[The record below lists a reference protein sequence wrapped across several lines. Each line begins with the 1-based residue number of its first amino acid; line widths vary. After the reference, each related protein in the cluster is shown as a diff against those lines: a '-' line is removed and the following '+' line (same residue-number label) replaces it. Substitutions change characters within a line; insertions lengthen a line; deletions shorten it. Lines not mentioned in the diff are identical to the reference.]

1 MTPAV
6 VTCNTEIR
14 VFEGGSLEPW
24 LCVPSLS
31 GLTAAFIGK
40 SGRPAVVGYRPQL
53 VRSGNG
59 LVVHLETP
67 EGNAADSPQLVP
79 CINAAIQRTGRCPRE
94 VPVDDGYS
102 SADGRQALLERGIE
116 VVSTSGSKGRRIT
129 PPEDWDSLEYE
140 VGRNDRSSVES
151 LMFSLKFTADLGVLR
166 RRGIQAVRRELL
178 EKVIA
183 YNLARI
189 MVLRREKAEA
199 LRQAG

>member
-1 MTPAV
+1 
-6 VTCNTEIR
+6 
-14 VFEGGSLEPW
+14 
-24 LCVPSLS
+24 
-31 GLTAAFIGK
+31 
-40 SGRPAVVGYRPQL
+40 
-53 VRSGNG
+53 
-59 LVVHLETP
+59 
-67 EGNAADSPQLVP
+67 VP